1 MKWSENIQ
9 RWTLL
14 IILIAL
20 PMLSNAQFNLGELK
34 QIRKYQIKAFY
45 CDSLLENRQLK
56 IRQQHLIIQTQSKL
70 ITNFEQKEVI
80 QAEEIIYYRELILQ
94 RDKKIDKLIKRN
106 KLFRIGFISFGS
118 STALLLLINQIK

>member
-1 MKWSENIQ
+1 MKCSENIQ
-9 RWTLL
+9 RLTLL
-14 IILIAL
+14 IMLIAL
-20 PMLSNAQFNLGELK
+20 STSLKSQFNLSELK

-56 IRQQHLIIQTQSKL
+56 ISQQHTIIQTQTKL

-80 QAEEIIYYRELILQ
+80 QAEELVYYRELILQ
-94 RDKKIDKLIKRN
+94 RDKKIAKLIKRN

-118 STALLLLINQIK
+118 STALLLLINQIN

>member
-1 MKWSENIQ
+1 
-9 RWTLL
+9 
-14 IILIAL
+14 
-20 PMLSNAQFNLGELK
+20 MLSNAQFNLGELK

-80 QAEEIIYYRELILQ
+80 QAEEVVYYRELILQ
-94 RDKKIDKLIKRN
+94 RDKKIAKLIKRN
-106 KLFRIGFISFGS
+106 KLFRIGFITFGS
-118 STALLLLINQIK
+118 TTALLLLINQIN

>member
-56 IRQQHLIIQTQSKL
+56 ISQQHLIIQTQSKL
-70 ITNFEQKEVI
+70 ITNFEQKQVI